1 MNGFDGGSMSQDL
14 RTEDL
19 IATDSEGN
27 CHIDHDLLESFGLF
41 NLPKPVMRRALMV
54 YYDNAKR
61 QSKAAA
67 RTVYTFINIASSINR
82 FPNRVVINFTRGAA
96 YRRNIKALGKYSR

>member
-1 MNGFDGGSMSQDL
+1 MLQDI

-27 CHIDHDLLESFGLF
+27 CHIDHELLESFGLF

-61 QSKAAA
+61 QSPKAA
-67 RTVYTFINIASSINR
+67 RTIHTFINIAGAINR
-82 FPNRVVINFTRGAA
+82 FPDRVAINFTRGSA
-96 YRRNIKALGKYSR
+96 YRRNIKTLSQYSS